1 LLICAFTNFV
11 KMKTKEKVLKRLK
24 KSHWATW
31 RHFKGEQKTEYENL
45 LFDAYKLGEQ
55 DKLASVGKVID
66 DWLENNVR
74 KCGNLFCVEIE
85 GKIIRTDKYINII
98 ELLVE
103 EELKQKLG
111 IKNGNI

>member
-1 LLICAFTNFV
+1 
-11 KMKTKEKVLKRLK
+11 MKIKEKVLKRLK

-66 DWLENNVR
+66 NWMEKKIR
-74 KCGNLFCVEIE
+74 KCGNLFCMED
-85 GKIIRTDKYINII
+85 GDKIIRTDRYFNII

-103 EELKQKLG
+103 EELKKGLG
-111 IKNGNI
+111 IK